1 MNFFFRTS
9 HWCFEFLPFEGTR
22 TLVHNKTFSS
32 SCISYLSEWRQ
43 LVTGY
48 PSPAVNLNSS
58 FSHVPSPTSR
68 WPLSWMAS
76 IVLLPVESHSLPMPR
91 SKRSLL
97 LAWFSVM
104 ALSVTAGPLF
114 LPYCKS
120 VGHMLPE
127 WSLWNAWLK
136 SLMCFRKKKTHKLL
150 SFSQRPC
157 FFILTLHYIHILP
170 TCLSFLKYIILL
182 YNSVLTCFC
191 PFLHLPKSHSSFT
204 TQLTWWFWSTPV
216 YPVGEGGIPHPKDS
230 GGQTNNTQHWSN
242 EIGNSY

>member
-1 MNFFFRTS
+1 MARWIRGLGLPASQLVPSPSMNFFFRTS

-58 FSHVPSPTSR
+58 FSHVPSPTST

-136 SLMCFRKKKTHKLL
+136 SLMCFRKKN
-150 SFSQRPC
+150 P
-157 FFILTLHYIHILP
+157 
-170 TCLSFLKYIILL
+170 
-182 YNSVLTCFC
+182 
-191 PFLHLPKSHSSFT
+191 
-204 TQLTWWFWSTPV
+204 
-216 YPVGEGGIPHPKDS
+216 
-230 GGQTNNTQHWSN
+230 
-242 EIGNSY
+242 